1 MYMRSFASLW
11 MTIFKMNEMKHFITI
26 VVGLLLA
33 CLPMQAQEKPLVTP
47 DDSIQSLLNRLL
59 PSVNPDVSA
68 HMNLEFYTSAAGYFT
83 EGTFDE
89 AAFKINRVRLE
100 ILGSFSKDFNWH
112 FRQSFNKYSNPH
124 ALDNLSSSIEFAYV
138 NWKPTDK
145 FNMTIGKQFVA
156 MGGYEYYLNANKVRE
171 FSDFNEYVAAYQAGV
186 AAAFN
191 ASPTQEWVLQVTNFR
206 SGEDE
211 DMYVYGRPMGIAKA
225 KVPVIT
231 TLNWNGLFADK
242 TLQFR
247 YAASWGQ
254 QAEGRNILY
263 LTAANVYEKGPVIAY
278 VDVMYSRQGLDTHCI
293 VSDMQ
298 GPLVENPVTA
308 QNTEYLSVIAD
319 IDYRFHPHWNAYIK
333 GAYETAGV
341 YKTNGLFE
349 KGLYRTTWNLQGCV
363 EFFPMKGSELM
374 IFGHLLYK
382 GHQLTD
388 RARALGAVAPDT
400 QRISV
405 GLVYTI
411 PVF

>member
-1 MYMRSFASLW
+1 
-11 MTIFKMNEMKHFITI
+11 MKNFITAFALI
-26 VVGLLLA
+26 ICA

-293 VSDMQ
+293 ISDMQ

>member
-1 MYMRSFASLW
+1 M
-11 MTIFKMNEMKHFITI
+11 
-26 VVGLLLA
+26 LLLVL
-33 CLPMQAQEKPLVTP
+33 LPMQAQEEALLVP
-47 DDSIQSLLNRLL
+47 NDSVDTLLGKLL
-59 PSVNPDVSA
+59 PEADDPLNA

-83 EGTFDE
+83 EGSLDE

-100 ILGSFSKDFNWH
+100 ILGAFSKEFSWH
-112 FRQSFNKYSNPH
+112 FRQSFNKYHNPH

-138 NWKPTDK
+138 NWKPSDK
-145 FNMTIGKQFVA
+145 FNMTVGKQFVA

-191 ASPTQEWVLQVTNFR
+191 PSPTQEWVFQVTNFR

-242 TLQFR
+242 AIHLR

-254 QAEGRNILY
+254 QAEGRNVLY
-263 LTAANVYEKGPVIAY
+263 LTAANVYEKGPIIAY

-293 VSDMQ
+293 ISDMQ
-298 GPLVENPVTA
+298 GPVVENPVTA
-308 QNTEYLSVIAD
+308 QHTEYLSVIAD
-319 IDYRFHPHWNAYIK
+319 VDYRFHPHWNAYIK

-382 GHQLTD
+382 GHQLTN

-400 QRISV
+400 QRISI

>member
-1 MYMRSFASLW
+1 MRKLFTLF
-11 MTIFKMNEMKHFITI
+11 TG
-26 VVGLLLA
+26 VLLA
-33 CLPMQAQEKPLVTP
+33 CLPMQAQEEALVTP
-47 DDSIQSLLNRLL
+47 DDSIRSLLNRLL
-59 PSVNPDVSA
+59 PTVNPDVSA

-100 ILGSFSKDFNWH
+100 ILGSFSKEFNWH

-124 ALDNLSSSIEFAYV
+124 ALDNLSSSIEYAYV
-138 NWKPTDK
+138 NWKPSDK

-156 MGGYEYYLNANKVRE
+156 MGGYEYYLNSNKVRE

-191 ASPTQEWVLQVTNFR
+191 PSPTQEWVLQVTNFR

-242 TLQFR
+242 AIHLR

-254 QAEGRNILY
+254 QAEGRNVLY

-278 VDVMYSRQGLDTHCI
+278 VDVMYSRQGLDNHCI
-293 VSDMQ
+293 ISDMQ
-298 GPLVENPVTA
+298 GPMVENPVTA
-308 QNTEYLSVIAD
+308 QHTEYLSVIAD
-319 IDYRFHPHWNAYIK
+319 FDYRFHPHWNAYVK

-349 KGLYRTTWNLQGCV
+349 KGLYRTTWNVQGCV

-374 IFGHLLYK
+374 VFGHLLYK
-382 GHQLTD
+382 GHHLTD

-400 QRISV
+400 QRVSI